1 MFLYRLVDLWRCLWQ
16 MTRKSITWPWS
27 GCRLSLRRNLS
38 PDQALVLY
46 THKNDVDWSRGS
58 SCILFD
64 MLSLHSSTAWKLN
77 KIPWFFWGKKS
88 LSKTKAIN
96 RIYPLT
102 CRIILC
108 LKLKKKKRAFEKLE
122 NIICH
127 GVEYRFLFFQTLWL
141 IVINFFF
148 CPISELIVLTSHLF
162 TLD

>member
-108 LKLKKKKRAFEKLE
+108 LKLKKKNVHSKNFKILFATVL
-122 NIICH
+122 NI
-127 GVEYRFLFFQTLWL
+127 GFFFFQTLWL
-141 IVINFFF
+141 IVINIFF